1 MLKETK
7 RASRAVELKIINPP
21 SIIFFIFED
30 IEISEEFNI
39 NILEDFDRKENS
51 NCFPLNALLN

>member
-1 MLKETK
+1 MLKDTK
-7 RASRAVELKIINPP
+7 SARRAVELRIIKLP
-21 SIIFFIFED
+21 SIIFFEFED
-30 IEISEEFNI
+30 IEISEEFII

>member
-1 MLKETK
+1 MLNDTK

-21 SIIFFIFED
+21 SMIFFILED

-39 NILEDFDRKENS
+39 NILEDFEIKEKS
-51 NCFPLNALLN
+51 DCFPYDALLN

>member
-1 MLKETK
+1 MLNDTK

-21 SIIFFIFED
+21 SMIFFILED
-30 IEISEEFNI
+30 IEISEEFNT
-39 NILEDFDRKENS
+39 NILEDFGKKENS

>member
-21 SIIFFIFED
+21 SMIFFILED
-30 IEISEEFNI
+30 IEISEEFNT
-39 NILEDFDRKENS
+39 NILEDFGKKENS

>member
-1 MLKETK
+1 MLKDTK
-7 RASRAVELKIINPP
+7 SARRAVELRIIKLP
-21 SIIFFIFED
+21 SIIFFEFED